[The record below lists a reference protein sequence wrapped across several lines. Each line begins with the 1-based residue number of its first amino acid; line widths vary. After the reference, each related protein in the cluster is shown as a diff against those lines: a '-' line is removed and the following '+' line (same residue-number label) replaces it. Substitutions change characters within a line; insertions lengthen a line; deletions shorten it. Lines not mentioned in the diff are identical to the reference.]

1 MIAIGT
7 TTEIDVVLGTWARC
21 WDGNLLGDDLSLR
34 QFGKEVRWSMLMH
47 PDNFTGHGEWG
58 KGTGDEL
65 LHRFSERQSSPSI
78 EGDLSVYEGWCAVL
92 FFL

>member
-1 MIAIGT
+1 
-7 TTEIDVVLGTWARC
+7 
-21 WDGNLLGDDLSLR
+21 
-34 QFGKEVRWSMLMH
+34 MH